1 MNLNIIVVW
10 CCVQAVS
17 YPVLVACVNCRR
29 YKVKG
34 VKKKKPFIFFSKV
47 KIIIIFFIEPV
58 YLIKGQK
65 SSLSQFGNQERKPAF
80 FSLSRFAS
88 KFRRLMESKIIRRV
102 GTLHHG
108 YCMQ

>member
-10 CCVQAVS
+10 CCIQAVS
-17 YPVLVACVNCRR
+17 YPVLIACVNCRR

-34 VKKKKPFIFFSKV
+34 AKKKKNLYFFSKV

-65 SSLSQFGNQERKPAF
+65 SSLIQFGNQERKPAF
-80 FSLSRFAS
+80 FFFLSLDLHLSLEDLW
-88 KFRRLMESKIIRRV
+88 RLKSSGE
-102 GTLHHG
+102 
-108 YCMQ
+108 